1 MPRVSSTT
9 SFLKSTYSLQ
19 NSKEVKQAKNRREKI
34 E

>member
-1 MPRVSSTT
+1 MPPASVAT

-19 NSKEVKQAKNRREKI
+19 NSKEVEQAKNRRRKI